1 MTTIDGFIYKISSKD
16 NKMNYYGYT
25 TQDIKTR
32 FYQHIY
38 YYIQYYTHKFN
49 QEQIVNENTIYN
61 TYVTYYNTISQNKN
75 PHFFFNNTTDT
86 PSYCTSYY
94 IFKFY
99 TFDQIKIDIV
109 EHMQNTTLDKIKNKE
124 KYYIQHFHC
133 VNKMGKQKIKSY
145 YTLSDKFITLDQ
157 LEKDI
162 PILHNPDKHIIH
174 IIDILG
180 YQIDNQKHLKHI
192 NQVVFYNIKEQLR
205 NILQQYYPHIKVKQN
220 TITDLLYKTNTIL
233 KQHHIQIIKYKTLTR
248 KGTFSIADYDLL
260 LLSYTPV
267 SQQEAQLF
275 LEQLFIQ
282 KQNNTS

>member
-133 VNKMGKQKIKSY
+133 VNKMGKQIDSQSCGTHY
-145 YTLSDKFITLDQ
+145 LEIEQIT
-157 LEKDI
+157 EI
-162 PILHNPDKHIIH
+162 ITHN
-174 IIDILG
+174 
-180 YQIDNQKHLKHI
+180 
-192 NQVVFYNIKEQLR
+192 
-205 NILQQYYPHIKVKQN
+205 NIL
-220 TITDLLYKTNTIL
+220 
-233 KQHHIQIIKYKTLTR
+233 
-248 KGTFSIADYDLL
+248 
-260 LLSYTPV
+260 
-267 SQQEAQLF
+267 
-275 LEQLFIQ
+275 
-282 KQNNTS
+282 